1 MKKTNI
7 LGNIFTTLIY
17 ILLYAPLLVMVFFS
31 FNDSKSTSVFSG
43 FSLHWYKELFSS
55 SDTVTALKNTI
66 ILAIVSAIIAT
77 ILGTAAA
84 VGILKIRNRTAR
96 STVMTVTNIP
106 MMNPDIVTGV
116 SMMLLFVFAGRMLG
130 YAQSLN
136 FWTLLIAHITFN
148 LPYVILNV
156 LPKLRQTDKYLSEAA
171 MDLGSTP
178 TRAFFNVVLPQAFP
192 GILSG
197 FIMAFTLSL
206 DDFVISYY
214 TNGADFQTLPLKI
227 FAMTKKTV
235 KPDMYALSTLIFYV
249 VLILLILSNLV
260 SAKDDERYPKK
271 KRKKSSRAPR
281 KIGIA
286 VCSLLLVALVPL
298 GIFLGNAGSRDN
310 SVYAEGNYFISS
322 ETGLSKYAG
331 TTINVFNWGEYI
343 SDGSDDTLDVN
354 AAFEKLTGI
363 RVNYINYDSNE
374 AMYAKLK
381 SESVSFDIIIP
392 SDYMIQRLINEDM
405 LRELDFSMIDNY
417 YLIEDQYKDLY
428 FDPDNKYSVPYS
440 VGMVGLIYNTDLVDE
455 KPDSWS
461 IMWDEK
467 YKDNILTFNN
477 PRDAFAIAQL
487 FLGID
492 LNTTDPDEW
501 RLAADKLIEQDALL
515 QGRVM
520 DEVFNKMQQSNAA
533 IAPYYAGDFLTM
545 QEINPSLDFVYPKE
559 GTNIFVD
566 SICVP
571 KNAQNYEAAM
581 LYINF
586 LLEPEVALANAEY
599 ICYASPNTAVIEN
612 PDYSLYGDEILY
624 PAEEDMP
631 KVQYFHDMDEATRKL
646 YNSLWEEVV
655 NSGN

>member
-1 MKKTNI
+1 
-7 LGNIFTTLIY
+7 
-17 ILLYAPLLVMVFFS
+17 
-31 FNDSKSTSVFSG
+31 
-43 FSLHWYKELFSS
+43 
-55 SDTVTALKNTI
+55 
-66 ILAIVSAIIAT
+66 
-77 ILGTAAA
+77 
-84 VGILKIRNRTAR
+84 
-96 STVMTVTNIP
+96 
-106 MMNPDIVTGV
+106 
-116 SMMLLFVFAGRMLG
+116 MMLLFVFVGRMIG
-130 YAQSLN
+130 AAQSLS
-136 FWTLLIAHITFN
+136 FWTLLIAHVTFN

-178 TRAFFNVVLPQAFP
+178 TRAFFNVVLPQAYP
-192 GILSG
+192 GIMSG

-249 VLILLILSNLV
+249 VLLLLVLSNLV
-260 SAKDDERYPKK
+260 SAKDDGQNSK
-271 KRKKSSRAPR
+271 KRRKKTSGTPR
-281 KIGIA
+281 KIGITVCA
-286 VCSLLLVALVPL
+286 VLLASLIPL
-298 GIFLGNAGSRDN
+298 GIFLGKAGSRDN
-310 SVYAEGNYFISS
+310 SVYAEGNYFIDP

-343 SDGSDDTLDVN
+343 SDGSDGTLDVN

-363 RVNYINYDSNE
+363 NVNYINFDSNE

-381 SESVSFDIIIP
+381 SESVSYDVVIP
-392 SDYMIQRLINEDM
+392 SDYMVQRLINEDM

-417 YLIEDQYKDLY
+417 YLIDEQYKDLY
-428 FDPDNKYSVPYS
+428 FDPENKFSVPYN
-440 VGMVGLIYNTDLVDE
+440 VGMVGLIYNTDIVTE
-455 KPDSWS
+455 VPDSWGV
-461 IMWDEK
+461 MWDER
-467 YKDNILTFNN
+467 YEDNILTFNN
-477 PRDAFAIAQL
+477 PRDAFAIAQML
-487 FLGID
+487 LGID
-492 LNTTDPDEW
+492 LNTTSEADW
-501 RLAADKLIEQDALL
+501 RAAADKLIEQNSVL

-520 DEVFNKMQQSNAA
+520 DEVFNKMQQGNAA

-599 ICYASPNTAVIEN
+599 ICYASPNTAVTNN
-612 PDYSLYGDEILY
+612 PDYALCGNEILY
-624 PAEEDMP
+624 PAPEDMP
-631 KVQYFHDMDEATRKL
+631 KVQYYHDMDEVTRKL
-646 YNSLWEEVV
+646 YNDLWEEVV
-655 NSGN
+655 NAGS